1 MGEVFLLSVVR
12 DVGEVCS
19 GDIATLNN
27 CAIRWGNDR
36 NKKQK
41 QKTDFAGT
49 GQDMGGEAGQDR
61 TGQDMGWT
69 GRDRSWTGQDRTG
82 QDRTG
87 QELDTRNGRR
97 TSTSTTNINGRG
109 RKQKR
114 GHQTSTTNI
123 KHQTIKHR
131 TLAHDGRMN
140 EDEGGRT
147 RMSSQG
153 GGTEP
158 GP

>member
-69 GRDRSWTGQDRTG
+69 GQDRSWTGAG
-82 QDRTG
+82 QDVG
-87 QELDTRNGRR
+87 
-97 TSTSTTNINGRG
+97 
-109 RKQKR
+109 
-114 GHQTSTTNI
+114 
-123 KHQTIKHR
+123 
-131 TLAHDGRMN
+131 
-140 EDEGGRT
+140 
-147 RMSSQG
+147 
-153 GGTEP
+153 
-158 GP
+158 

>member
-1 MGEVFLLSVVR
+1 MLWHVLYICWELGAGWHAVACSLHLFLLSVVR
-12 DVGEVCS
+12 DVGQVCS
-19 GDIATLNN
+19 GEIATLNN
-27 CAIRWGNDR
+27 CAIRWGNDE

-41 QKTDFAGT
+41 QKTGFAGT

-61 TGQDMGWT
+61 TGQDRTWAGQDRT
-69 GRDRSWTGQDRTG
+69 GAGQDRTG

-123 KHQTIKHR
+123 KHQTSNNQ
-131 TLAHDGRMN
+131 TQDA
-140 EDEGGRT
+140 
-147 RMSSQG
+147 SA
-153 GGTEP
+153 
-158 GP
+158 